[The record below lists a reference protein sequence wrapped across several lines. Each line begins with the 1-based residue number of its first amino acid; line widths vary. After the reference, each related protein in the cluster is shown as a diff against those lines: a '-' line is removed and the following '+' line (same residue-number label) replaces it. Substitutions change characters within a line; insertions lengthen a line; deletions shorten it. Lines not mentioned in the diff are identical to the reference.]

1 MEYNE
6 ICGKRQLEFMKQ
18 FDYIREAGTDGE
30 EKAALE
36 IQKELKSFGVDSR
49 LFLDLTEGEWTMKI
63 RDWLGRLAYT
73 LVQGS
78 LDEDVED
85 VVYDSRKARP
95 HTVFVCIRGSAR
107 DSHTFIP
114 EVLEKG
120 CRVLVT
126 EKDVTVPGDVTVLR
140 VENGRLALAELSAAR
155 FGYPAEKLVT
165 IGITGTKGKT
175 TTSYMVK
182 AILEAAGKKV
192 GLIGTNG
199 AVIGTEKYATANTT
213 PESYLVQEY
222 FAKMVEAGCT
232 HMVMEVSSQ
241 AMMLHRVGGICF
253 DLGLFT
259 NISPDHIGPKEHESF
274 EEYLYYKSRLLT
286 VCRTGVVNRAM
297 DHYEEVVRDASCT
310 LYTYGLERGADFTGN
325 GLHYASDHQF
335 VGVEFDMDGALSGRV
350 RVGMPG
356 RFNADNA
363 LAALSVCSL
372 ALGEEG
378 HDKKLL
384 RALENVR
391 VDGRMEIAH
400 VSERCSVIVDYAHNA
415 MSMESLLSTLRD
427 YSPKRLVCVF
437 GCGGNRAKER
447 RYSMGEIGGKMADLC
462 ILTADN
468 PRFEKN
474 EDIIKDIETGMA
486 RTSGKYLVIPDR
498 REAIFYAVHHAEPGD
513 MIAIIGKGH
522 EDYQEI
528 EGVRH
533 HFLDREVVEEAVKE
547 IR

>member
-1 MEYNE
+1 
-6 ICGKRQLEFMKQ
+6 
-18 FDYIREAGTDGE
+18 
-30 EKAALE
+30 
-36 IQKELKSFGVDSR
+36 
-49 LFLDLTEGEWTMKI
+49 MKI

-114 EVLEKG
+114 DVLEKG

-241 AMMLHRVGGICF
+241 AMMLHRVGGICL

-486 RTSGKYLVIPDR
+486 RTSGRYLVIPDR

-528 EGVRH
+528 DGVRH